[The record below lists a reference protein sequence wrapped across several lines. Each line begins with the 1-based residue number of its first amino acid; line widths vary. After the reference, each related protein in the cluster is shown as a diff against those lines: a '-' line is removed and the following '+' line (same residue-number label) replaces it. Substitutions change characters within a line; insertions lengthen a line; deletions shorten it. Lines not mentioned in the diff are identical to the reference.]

1 MFLTVE
7 QNVFVHLVVDN
18 STVLTIW
25 HNRKNIYSSSLA
37 IYADFVFKQWRF
49 EFRLFIVPS
58 LLIRYIKKKK
68 MLSMKTTSFLMKLM
82 FFFSFKTLFTLFS
95 SIFLHE
101 VSIKYH
107 LHVFDLNK
115 HFSNIVTNEQ
125 TIFDS
130 FEN

>member
-68 MLSMKTTSFLMKLM
+68 NVIYENNKFLN
-82 FFFSFKTLFTLFS
+82 
-95 SIFLHE
+95 E
-101 VSIKYH
+101 VDV
-107 LHVFDLNK
+107 LL
-115 HFSNIVTNEQ
+115 
-125 TIFDS
+125 
-130 FEN
+130 